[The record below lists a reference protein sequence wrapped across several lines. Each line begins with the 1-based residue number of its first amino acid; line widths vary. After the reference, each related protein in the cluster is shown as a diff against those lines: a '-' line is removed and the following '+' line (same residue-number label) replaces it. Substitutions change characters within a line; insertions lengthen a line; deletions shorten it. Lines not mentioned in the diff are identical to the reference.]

1 MPEPS
6 DPLSTRLAAAPGLAT
21 LLDEARATWL
31 GRADREATRDTGPDT
46 NSDPGDGDP
55 DSAVGESTIA
65 SVDLP
70 AAGGDSAAASEPS
83 VRVRPS
89 TPRWRAF
96 EDAFPTFY
104 QFTNR
109 PR

>member
-6 DPLSTRLAAAPGLAT
+6 DPLSERLAAAPGLPT
-21 LLDEARATWL
+21 LLSEARATWL
-31 GRADREATRDTGPDT
+31 ARTENDAAAVTEAPADRDVDAARGDSPVDGRAKP
-46 NSDPGDGDP
+46 P
-55 DSAVGESTIA
+55 
-65 SVDLP
+65 
-70 AAGGDSAAASEPS
+70 

-89 TPRWRAF
+89 TPQWRAF

-109 PR
+109 PRA